1 MLQWDRKVNT
11 NYFCMQKTTH
21 FTVSRDKKGGYR
33 WKLIG
38 ANGETVATG
47 ESYKSRASMMN
58 AVKKLRVWAATD
70 RIEESTAKKTVRKS
84 TKAA

>member
-1 MLQWDRKVNT
+1 MK
-11 NYFCMQKTTH
+11 KTTH
-21 FTVSRDKKGGYR
+21 FAVSRDKQGGYR

-38 ANGETVATG
+38 ANGEAVATG

-70 RIEESTAKKTVRKS
+70 RIEESKEKPAPKKTKE
-84 TKAA
+84 KA

>member
-1 MLQWDRKVNT
+1 
-11 NYFCMQKTTH
+11 MQKTTH
-21 FTVSRDKKGGYR
+21 FAVSRDKQGGYR

-70 RIEESTAKKTVRKS
+70 RIEEPAAKKVVKKAKKS
-84 TKAA
+84 AEKA

>member
-1 MLQWDRKVNT
+1 
-11 NYFCMQKTTH
+11 MQKTTH
-21 FTVSRDKKGGYR
+21 FAVSRDKQGGYR

-70 RIEESTAKKTVRKS
+70 RVEEPAAKKVVKKAKKS
-84 TKAA
+84 AEKA

>member
-1 MLQWDRKVNT
+1 
-11 NYFCMQKTTH
+11 MQKTTH
-21 FTVSRDKKGGYR
+21 FAVSRDKKGGYR

-70 RIEESTAKKTVRKS
+70 RVEEPAAKKVVKKAKKS
-84 TKAA
+84 AEKA